1 MTQIEEEPAAA
12 AAEQALP
19 VAEDEEPERAGLLC
33 SPLDTNTESLC
44 CSEFQRRQFLLEKMA
59 ESCEDRAVC
68 NLSLRLYAL
77 SEQFGIGY
85 IFPDP
90 ESELETPAKAR
101 REKQTSEH
109 RESVLFFYTNSL
121 ATIVLSPGERDNV
134 AIRK

>member
-1 MTQIEEEPAAA
+1 M
-12 AAEQALP
+12 
-19 VAEDEEPERAGLLC
+19 
-33 SPLDTNTESLC
+33 
-44 CSEFQRRQFLLEKMA
+44 
-59 ESCEDRAVC
+59 C

-109 RESVLFFYTNSL
+109 RVSVCFFTNTL

-134 AIRK
+134 VIRK